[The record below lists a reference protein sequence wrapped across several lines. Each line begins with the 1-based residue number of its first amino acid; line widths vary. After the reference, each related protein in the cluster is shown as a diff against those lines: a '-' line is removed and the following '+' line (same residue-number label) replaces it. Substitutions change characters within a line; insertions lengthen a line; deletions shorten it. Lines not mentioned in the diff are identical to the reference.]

1 MGRGFSKGQENWHL
15 HVAKH
20 GFSKVQKDPKRA
32 KVRKEQGGE
41 GADKDSKLKEKL
53 KPTYL
58 SQ

>member
-1 MGRGFSKGQENWHL
+1 MGRGFSKGQKNWHL
-15 HVAKH
+15 HIAKH
-20 GFSKVQKDPKRA
+20 DFWKVSEESKRA
-32 KVRKEQGGE
+32 RVRKEQGGE

>member
-1 MGRGFSKGQENWHL
+1 MRWEFSRGQENWHL

-20 GFSKVQKDPKRA
+20 GFWEVLEESKRA
-32 KVRKEQGGE
+32 RVRKERGGT
-41 GADKDSKLKEKL
+41 DKDSKLKEKL